1 LSAKADACHGFHPGM
16 NNNEYLTHGT
26 ARVARAGAGRLHPPS
41 ARKRAYLR
49 NRMLYPRRLSAFRLH
64 DGDFPAIAPQAAHR
78 IPHGQ
83 SLSHL
88 VQRARK
94 CSCSAQQPV
103 KECIMHIRKETPQD
117 AAEIRRLTDE
127 AFRTVA
133 YSNQKEGEIVDA
145 LRAAKALT
153 LSLVAEEDGQVL
165 GHVAFSPVQIGGEDK
180 GWYGLG
186 PVSVSPDRQ
195 G

>member
-1 LSAKADACHGFHPGM
+1 
-16 NNNEYLTHGT
+16 
-26 ARVARAGAGRLHPPS
+26 
-41 ARKRAYLR
+41 
-49 NRMLYPRRLSAFRLH
+49 
-64 DGDFPAIAPQAAHR
+64 
-78 IPHGQ
+78 
-83 SLSHL
+83 
-88 VQRARK
+88 
-94 CSCSAQQPV
+94 
-103 KECIMHIRKETPQD
+103 MHIRKERPQD

-195 G
+195 GEGIGGKLIREGLALLRAAGAKGCVLLGDPGYYGRFGFKADQRLKLPGVPPEYFQCLAFGPDIPEGDVAYDKAFDV

>member
-1 LSAKADACHGFHPGM
+1 
-16 NNNEYLTHGT
+16 
-26 ARVARAGAGRLHPPS
+26 
-41 ARKRAYLR
+41 
-49 NRMLYPRRLSAFRLH
+49 
-64 DGDFPAIAPQAAHR
+64 
-78 IPHGQ
+78 
-83 SLSHL
+83 
-88 VQRARK
+88 
-94 CSCSAQQPV
+94 
-103 KECIMHIRKETPQD
+103 MHIRKEMPQD

-153 LSLVAEEDGQVL
+153 LSLVTEEDGQVL

-195 G
+195 GEGIGGKLIREGLALLRAAGAKGCVLLGDPGYYGRFGFKADQRLKLPGVPPEYFQCLPFGPDIPEGDVAFDKAFDV

>member
-1 LSAKADACHGFHPGM
+1 
-16 NNNEYLTHGT
+16 
-26 ARVARAGAGRLHPPS
+26 
-41 ARKRAYLR
+41 
-49 NRMLYPRRLSAFRLH
+49 
-64 DGDFPAIAPQAAHR
+64 
-78 IPHGQ
+78 
-83 SLSHL
+83 
-88 VQRARK
+88 
-94 CSCSAQQPV
+94 
-103 KECIMHIRKETPQD
+103 MHIRKETPQD

-153 LSLVAEEDGQVL
+153 LSLVAEEDGRIL

-186 PVSVSPDRQ
+186 PVSVCPDRQ
-195 G
+195 GEGIGGKLIREGLAQLRSLGAKGCVLLGDPGYYGRFGFKADPRLKLPGVPPQYFQCLAFALDVPEGDVAYHSAFAI